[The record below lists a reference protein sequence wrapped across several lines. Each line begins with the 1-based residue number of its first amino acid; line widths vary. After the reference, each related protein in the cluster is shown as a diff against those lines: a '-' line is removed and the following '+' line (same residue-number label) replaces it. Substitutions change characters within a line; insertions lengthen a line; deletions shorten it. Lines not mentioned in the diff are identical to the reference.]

1 MPRTRSLAWSELK
14 VGLLSIAAVVIAGT
28 TIIMLTGGRGFFWQR
43 YSLKTRFPNV
53 AGLKP
58 GSPVRLA
65 GVEVGSVQETALTGD
80 QVDVTFQVNRAYRER
95 ITTSSIAT
103 LGSISLL
110 GESAVDITSA
120 STGTPIPEW
129 GYVRPGPPLA
139 ALADITN
146 SAGKGIDEL
155 TALLQDVRGGKGTVG
170 KLMTDEQLYV
180 ELNRFVATANDLTSG
195 IRQGRGSIGK
205 LLNDP
210 ATANALEASLKNIEG
225 VTRKLT
231 AGEGSLGKLLND
243 ETFARDLSSATNH
256 IDTLVAKLNSGEGT
270 AGKLLND
277 PALFNRLNS
286 VTERLDELMTRL
298 NNGEG
303 TAGQLLKDKQLY
315 ENMNKTVSEA
325 GALVAELK
333 AFLAEVK
340 KDPKKYFDVKVGIFA
355 W

>member
-14 VGLLSIAAVVIAGT
+14 IGVLAIFAVVISAV

-65 GVEVGSVQETALTGD
+65 GVEIGAVQDVDLTGE
-80 QVDVTFQVNRAYRER
+80 QVDVIFEINDDYVPR
-95 ITTSSIAT
+95 ITTGSVAT

-110 GESAVDITSA
+110 GESAVDITP
-120 STGTPIPEW
+120 STSGTPIPEW
-129 GYVRPGPPLA
+129 GYVRTGPTP
-139 ALADITN
+139 ALLSDITN
-146 SAGKGIDEL
+146 SAGKGIEEL
-155 TALLQDVRGGKGTVG
+155 TALLQDVRAGKGTVG

-180 ELNRFVATANDLTSG
+180 ELNQFVTTANDLTTG
-195 IRQGRGSIGK
+195 IKQGRGSVGK
-205 LLNDP
+205 LLTDP
-210 ATANALEASLKNIEG
+210 ATANALEATLKNMED

-243 ETFARDLSSATNH
+243 DAFAQQLSSATKNM
-256 IDTLVAKLNSGEGT
+256 DTLVAKLNRGEGT

-277 PALFNRLNS
+277 PALFDRL
-286 VTERLDELMTRL
+286 TAITGRLEEMVTRL

-303 TAGQLLKDKQLY
+303 TAGLLLKDKQLY
-315 ENMNKTVSEA
+315 ENMNKTVNEV
-325 GALVAELK
+325 GALVAEFK
-333 AFLAEVK
+333 EFFAAVK
-340 KDPKKYFDVKVGIFA
+340 KDPQKYLKINVGLIN

>member
-14 VGLLSIAAVVIAGT
+14 IGVLSITAVVIAVV

-43 YSLKTRFPNV
+43 YTLKTRFPNV
-53 AGLKP
+53 AGLKA

-65 GVEVGSVQETALTGD
+65 GVEVGSVQDVELSGE
-80 QVDVTFQVNRAYRER
+80 QVDVVFEVNDDYRDR
-95 ITTSSIAT
+95 ITTGSVAT

-110 GESAVDITSA
+110 GESAVDITPSRA
-120 STGTPIPEW
+120 GMPIPEW
-129 GYVRPGPPLA
+129 GYVPTGPTA
-139 ALADITN
+139 ATLADISN
-146 SAGKGIDEL
+146 SAGKSIASL
-155 TALLQDVRGGKGTVG
+155 TAVLDDVRGGKGTIG
-170 KLMTDEQLYV
+170 KLMTDEQLYT
-180 ELNRFVATANDLTSG
+180 ELNRFVSTANDLTTG
-195 IRQGRGSIGK
+195 IKQGKGSIGR

-210 ATANALEASLKNIEG
+210 ATANALEASLNNIES

-243 ETFARDLSSATNH
+243 DGFARDLSSATNN
-256 IDTLVAKLNSGEGT
+256 INTLVAKLNSGEGT
-270 AGKLLND
+270 AGKLLSD

-286 VTERLDELMTRL
+286 LTGRLDDLLTRL
-298 NNGEG
+298 NSGEG

-315 ENMNKTVSEA
+315 ENMNKTVTEV
-325 GALVAELK
+325 GALVAEFK

-340 KDPKKYFDVKVGIFA
+340 KDPKKYLEMKVGIFA